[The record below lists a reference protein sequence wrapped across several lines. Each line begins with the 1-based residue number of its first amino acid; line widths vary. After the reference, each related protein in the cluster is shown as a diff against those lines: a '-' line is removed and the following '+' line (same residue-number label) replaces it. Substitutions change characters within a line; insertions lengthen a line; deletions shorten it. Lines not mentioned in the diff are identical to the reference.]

1 MKDDTWSGGRKSSV
15 NRQWVAVGT
24 ILMAL
29 ALVLGFGV
37 GLTSE
42 LGVVQP
48 GSRAPNF
55 TAVNVATGDTVRLAD
70 YAGSVVLLNI
80 WATWCK
86 PCEEEMPSI
95 QRLHE
100 RLESEGLKVVAV
112 SIDKE
117 DPEKVLAWV
126 RQRNLTFEVLQDRP
140 GRIERLYQTTGVPE
154 TFIIDRDGI
163 IVKRVIGARKWDVPA
178 ELAGIRR
185 LLESKPIADIKSG
198 S

>member
-1 MKDDTWSGGRKSSV
+1 MF
-15 NRQWVAVGT
+15 VAT
-24 ILMAL
+24 ILVAL

-37 GLTSE
+37 ALTSD

-55 TAVNVATGDTVRLAD
+55 TAVDVATGDTASLTD

-95 QRLHE
+95 QRLYE
-100 RLESEGLKVVAV
+100 RLGSSGLRVVAV

-117 DPEKVLAWV
+117 SPAKVLAWV
-126 RQRNLTFEVLQDRP
+126 RQRNLTFDVLQDRV

-154 TFIIDRDGI
+154 TFIIDRDGL

-178 ELAGIRR
+178 ETAGIKR
-185 LLESKPIADIKSG
+185 LLASKPIADIKSG